1 MKILYLAFVKL
12 DVPNA
17 SGTYVVEAVHHLAW
31 LIHKFVVILP
41 GQLQLIQVI
50 KRSIDH
56 FGLS

>member
-1 MKILYLAFVKL
+1 MKILYLAFVEL

-17 SGTYVVEAVHHLAW
+17 SGTYVVETVHHLER

-41 GQLQLIQVI
+41 AQLQLIQFI
-50 KRSIDH
+50 KGCIDH